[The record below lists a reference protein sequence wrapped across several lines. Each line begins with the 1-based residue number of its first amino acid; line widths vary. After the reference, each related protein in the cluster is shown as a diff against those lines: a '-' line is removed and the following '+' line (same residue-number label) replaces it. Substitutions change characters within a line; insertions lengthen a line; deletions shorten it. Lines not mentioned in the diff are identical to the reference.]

1 MQTFT
6 INKEDLKDMIESF
19 WDKSAETNIQFCLNP
34 KANQITVIKDNQTVS
49 LITVAEVLD
58 EYDAW
63 LTITNAC

>member
-19 WDKSAETNIQFCLNP
+19 WDQSAETNIQFCLNP
-34 KANQITVIKDNQTVS
+34 QANQITVIKDNQTVS

-63 LTITNAC
+63 RRITNAC